1 MGDYDFWNQDNSE
14 IELSETAKASE
25 VEKYAPQFDDDETAA
40 LPQKFT
46 KTWVAAQ
53 LPKSAWP
60 ANKKGAGR
68 LGNCSP
74 ALIAEM
80 AEAAKLTTSKRG
92 LMARFG
98 LSGPVW
104 HQWERKALQ
113 GEQPYV
119 LWHQCMM
126 HSLSQVE
133 EEMLENIRGHAVTDW
148 KAAAWYLQRLNR
160 DEYSDKQPST
170 QVTVQNE
177 GGSKVTINR
186 ITPDDGLAIAQIMQ
200 QIGALPDSEDVVD
213 GEVLSEDDS

>member
-1 MGDYDFWNQDNSE
+1 MGKYDFWNEENSE
-14 IELSETAKASE
+14 IEITDTTGAE
-25 VEKYAPQFDDDETAA
+25 VETYAPQFTEPETAA
-40 LPQKFT
+40 LPAKFT
-46 KTWVAAQ
+46 KTWVSAQ

-60 ANKKGAGR
+60 TH
-68 LGNCSP
+68 GNAVISP
-74 ALIAEM
+74 ILIAEM
-80 AEAAKLTTSKRG
+80 AEAAKMSTSKRA

-98 LSGPVW
+98 LNLSTW
-104 HQWERKALQ
+104 YEWERRAAK
-113 GEQPYV
+113 GDRPYV
-119 LWHQCMM
+119 LWHQCIM

-186 ITPDDGLAIAQIMQ
+186 ITEDDARQIANIMG
-200 QIGALPDSEDVVD
+200 QIGALPPEDVVD
-213 GEVLSEDDS
+213 GEVVDEEG

>member
-1 MGDYDFWNQDNSE
+1 MGQYDFWNAENSE
-14 IELSETAKASE
+14 IELGEPASHTE
-25 VEKYAPQFDDDETAA
+25 VEKYAPQFDDDVSSE
-40 LPQKFT
+40 LPAKFT
-46 KTWVAAQ
+46 KTWVEAQ

-60 ANKKGAGR
+60 RVGKQRGAVSNCTPR
-68 LGNCSP
+68 LIS
-74 ALIAEM
+74 EM
-80 AEAAKLTTSKRG
+80 AEAAKKTTSKRG

-98 LSGPVW
+98 LTSVTWGA
-104 HQWERKALQ
+104 WERRAIA

-177 GGSKVTINR
+177 GGGKVTINR
-186 ITPDDGLAIAQIMQ
+186 ITEDDAMAIAQIMGE
-200 QIGALPDSEDVVD
+200 IGALPEGSVVE
-213 GEVLSEDDS
+213 GEVVSEEDH